1 MLAFYER
8 GQSER
13 GFEAGIQKALER
25 LLVAPEFLF
34 RIERDPPDLAPGT
47 PYRLTDLELAT
58 RLSLF
63 LWSSIPDEELLSVA
77 EAGRLHEPVEL
88 ERQVRRMLADTR
100 AVALVDDF
108 ASQWLQLR
116 RVRGV
121 APDADVFYE
130 FDENL
135 RADMEQETLL
145 FLSSQLR
152 EDHGLLDLLTAN
164 YTFLN
169 ERLAQHYDIP
179 GIYGTRFRRVPIDDE
194 ARGGLLGHASL
205 LTLTAYP
212 TRTSPVL
219 RGKWLLDNILGMPP
233 SPPPADVP
241 ALEENHGGAEPR
253 TVRER
258 MEQHRANP
266 ACAVCHRVMDP
277 PGFALEHFDAV
288 GRWRATDETG
298 APVDAAGSLADG
310 TPVDGPATLRQ
321 ALVGY
326 EQSFVRTVIEKLL
339 TYSVGRRMEYYDQPA
354 IRKIAAA
361 AASDDHRWSS
371 IVLGIVK
378 SVPFQMRRS
387 ES

>member
-1 MLAFYER
+1 M
-8 GQSER
+8 
-13 GFEAGIQKALER
+13 
-25 LLVAPEFLF
+25 
-34 RIERDPPDLAPGT
+34 
-47 PYRLTDLELAT
+47 
-58 RLSLF
+58 
-63 LWSSIPDEELLSVA
+63 
-77 EAGRLHEPVEL
+77 
-88 ERQVRRMLADTR
+88 
-100 AVALVDDF
+100 
-108 ASQWLQLR
+108 
-116 RVRGV
+116 
-121 APDADVFYE
+121 
-130 FDENL
+130 
-135 RADMEQETLL
+135 
-145 FLSSQLR
+145 
-152 EDHGLLDLLTAN
+152 
-164 YTFLN
+164 
-169 ERLAQHYDIP
+169 
-179 GIYGTRFRRVPIDDE
+179 
-194 ARGGLLGHASL
+194 
-205 LTLTAYP
+205 
-212 TRTSPVL
+212 L

-241 ALEENHGGAEPR
+241 ALEENHGGVEPR

-277 PGFALEHFDAV
+277 PGFALEYFDAV
-288 GRWRATDETG
+288 GRWRTTDETG